1 VRFGVD
7 STPAASARLLVPS
20 AAVVRR
26 GELSA
31 VYVASGAQFALRA
44 VRLGADLGAAG
55 VEVLSGLRA
64 GEVVATDTLRAAQA
78 GASASPAK

>member
-1 VRFGVD
+1 
-7 STPAASARLLVPS
+7 
-20 AAVVRR
+20 
-26 GELSA
+26 LSA